1 MNTARRHNLI
11 RVVVADDSQ
20 VTQELLREIID
31 AESDMIVVGTA
42 TTGRDTVAQVAKL
55 RPDLVTMDVVM
66 PDGDGIS
73 ATKQI
78 MSQCATPIAVVT
90 ATPADRFSN
99 VSFEALA
106 AGAVEVFAKPQ
117 RRTLSDAAERA
128 TFVRNLRNVAQVGVV
143 SIRGPVRRSERVTA
157 PGLDGRAEPVP
168 AVRKSLPETAALIA
182 IGAST
187 GGPPCIRTVLSSLDP
202 STAPPVL
209 IVQHM
214 GREFVPGFATWLSE
228 TVPVS
233 VQIATDGLRISP
245 GQVYVAPGDLHLTVD
260 GRGKLHTYAGASHL
274 HQRPSVDVLFHSVAK
289 ELGDRAVGV
298 LLTGMGED
306 GAAGLLAMRTSG
318 AVTIAQDEE
327 SCLVFGM
334 PKAAIQRDAAWI
346 IGNPLGIAWQLR
358 HVRAR
363 QLSPLPRPLS

>member
-1 MNTARRHNLI
+1 MNIARRHNLI

-73 ATKQI
+73 ATKHI

-106 AGAVEVFAKPQ
+106 AGAVEVFAKPH

-128 TFVRNLRNVAQVGVV
+128 AFVRNLRYVAHVGVV
-143 SIRGPVRRSERVTA
+143 SIRGPVRRSDRLAA
-157 PGLDGRAEPVP
+157 PGLNGLAEPVP
-168 AVRKSLPETAALIA
+168 AQRRSLPETAALIA

-202 STAPPVL
+202 STAPAVL
-209 IVQHM
+209 VVQHM
-214 GREFVPGFATWLSE
+214 GRDFIPGFATWLGE
-228 TVPVS
+228 TVPLP
-233 VQIATDGLRISP
+233 VQIAVDGMRISP
-245 GQVYVAPGDLHLTVD
+245 GQVYIAPGEMHLTVD
-260 GRGKLHTYAGASHL
+260 ARGKLHTYAGTPHL
-274 HQRPSVDVLFHSVAK
+274 HQRPSVDVLFHSVA
-289 ELGDRAVGV
+289 EAFGERAVGV

-306 GAAGLLAMRTSG
+306 GAAGLSAMRTSG

-327 SCLVFGM
+327 SCVVFGM
-334 PKAAIQRDAAWI
+334 PKAAIQRDAASI
-346 IGNPLGIAWQLR
+346 TGNPLGIAWQLR
-358 HVRAR
+358 HVTAR
-363 QLSPLPRPLS
+363 QLSPWPRPLG